1 MMDSPIVIA
10 CLVFI
15 SIYLVWFIIRLFAD
29 LVLVGIAFLSA
40 VLAYHIQPYYSE
52 ILMIL
57 TESNMLDIFNL
68 PAESNEIA
76 ILKIAGLIIACAV
89 LVSIPILP
97 FSATYRLMFGIEIP
111 VFHCR
116 KNNIRDL
123 ITEEI
128 QRQNAHVQP
137 LKEDLAME
145 LLPEPKSEPK
155 PELENKESE
164 KPLVIHLKDRSMEK
178 EPTKDT

>member
-1 MMDSPIVIA
+1 MDSPIVIA

-15 SIYLVWFIIRLFAD
+15 SIYLVWFVIRLFAD
-29 LVLVGIAFLSA
+29 FVLVGIAFMSA
-40 VLAYHIQPYYSE
+40 VLAYYIQPYYPE

-57 TESNMLDIFNL
+57 TESNLLDVFNL
-68 PAESNEIA
+68 PAEVNEIA

-116 KNNIRDL
+116 KKKIRDL

-128 QRQNAHVQP
+128 QRQNVHVQP
-137 LKEDLAME
+137 LKKDLPVEALPE
-145 LLPEPKSEPK
+145 LLPEH
-155 PELENKESE
+155 ENKVSE
-164 KPLVIHLKDRSMEK
+164 TPLVIHLTNKSIEE

>member
-15 SIYLVWFIIRLFAD
+15 SIYLLWFIIRLFAD
-29 LVLVGIAFLSA
+29 FVLVGIAFLSA

-57 TESNMLDIFNL
+57 TESNLLEFLNL

-97 FSATYRLMFGIEIP
+97 FSATYRLMFGVEIP
-111 VFHCR
+111 VFFCR
-116 KNNIRDL
+116 KNKIRDL

-137 LKEDLAME
+137 LPENLAME
-145 LLPEPKSEPK
+145 LLPEHEK
-155 PELENKESE
+155 SE
-164 KPLVIHLKDRSMEK
+164 KPLVIHLKNKSIEE
-178 EPTKDT
+178 EPTKDA

>member
-15 SIYLVWFIIRLFAD
+15 SIYLVWFVIRLFAD
-29 LVLVGIAFLSA
+29 FVLVGIAFLSA
-40 VLAYHIQPYYSE
+40 VLAYHIQPYYPE

-57 TESNMLDIFNL
+57 TESNMVEILNL

-76 ILKIAGLIIACAV
+76 ILKISGLIIACAV
-89 LVSIPILP
+89 LVSIPFLP
-97 FSATYRLMFGIEIP
+97 FSATYRFMFGIEIP

-116 KNNIRDL
+116 KNKIREL

-128 QRQNAHVQP
+128 QRQNTHVQP
-137 LKEDLAME
+137 LLEDLSME
-145 LLPEPKSEPK
+145 ILPEH
-155 PELENKESE
+155 ENKESE
-164 KPLVIHLKDRSMEK
+164 KPLVIHLKNKSSIEE